1 MLVLSIL
8 LLIILYLITSYIGN
22 HFEYKKVYWF
32 FEFTHFLGGFLTA
45 FFLSNFFQDIKTILI
60 GVFFVGFLWELK
72 EFITDKSERIKVF
85 LAKHNIR
92 QGPFTIPDTL
102 LDLFL
107 DVLGAFIFVKI
118 FV

>member
-8 LLIILYLITSYIGN
+8 SLLVLYLTTSYIGN

-32 FEFTHFLGGFLTA
+32 FELAHFLGGFLTA
-45 FFLSNFFQDIKTILI
+45 FFLSIFFQDIRTILI
-60 GVFFVGFLWELK
+60 GVFFIGFFWELE
-72 EFITDKSERIKVF
+72 EFIVNKSEWIKSF
-85 LAKHNIR
+85 MAKRNIR

-107 DVLGAFIFVKI
+107 DVLGAFIFIKL